1 MEYDK
6 TNNEYVPVWEVEEIM
21 GHQMSKQVEGTIDYL
36 VKWKGLPKEHNTWEN
51 ENNLRCS
58 ELIRTYQTTT
68 TTKSCAGYKSTPD
81 TQETVEK
88 TIGIIKNNDV
98 NFDKSLQ
105 LPCFSSS
112 AANLIKKISITE
124 MEPTTNLS
132 RQQKRN
138 RIKNQRRKEK
148 NRIKK
153 QLAIRTA
160 NNVNDQ
166 QLNKEQPG
174 SENNF
179 DGFGFGYRFGDTN
192 ENNPN
197 ENEKQFDGNYGND
210 FDNLIIDEEFDHEI
224 TIKVLI

>member
-1 MEYDK
+1 
-6 TNNEYVPVWEVEEIM
+6 
-21 GHQMSKQVEGTIDYL
+21 
-36 VKWKGLPKEHNTWEN
+36 
-51 ENNLRCS
+51 
-58 ELIRTYQTTT
+58 
-68 TTKSCAGYKSTPD
+68 
-81 TQETVEK
+81 
-88 TIGIIKNNDV
+88 
-98 NFDKSLQ
+98 
-105 LPCFSSS
+105 
-112 AANLIKKISITE
+112 

-166 QLNKEQPG
+166 QLNKEQSG

-179 DGFGFGYRFGDTN
+179 DGFGFGYRFGDPN
-192 ENNPN
+192 ENNSN

-210 FDNLIIDEEFDHEI
+210 FDNLVIDEEFDHEI